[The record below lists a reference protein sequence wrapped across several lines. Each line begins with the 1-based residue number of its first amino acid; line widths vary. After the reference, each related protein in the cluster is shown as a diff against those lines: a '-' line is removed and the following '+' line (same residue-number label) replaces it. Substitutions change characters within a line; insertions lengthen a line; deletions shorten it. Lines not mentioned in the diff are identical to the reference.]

1 MAIDRPDDLPASLA
15 TLLEQQD
22 PETVVAIH
30 AYCEALLA
38 EYDLL
43 DEIESRT
50 YG

>member
-1 MAIDRPDDLPASLA
+1 MALERPDDLPVSIAR
-15 TLLEQQD
+15 LLDQQD
-22 PETVVAIH
+22 PDTVVAIH

-38 EYDLL
+38 EYDLF